1 MQRNDGK
8 GDYLRRCLREF
19 PEICRLKYGA
29 PFDPAAIEEKVRH
42 LRCRTTL
49 ACADLAHFESPDLW
63 WFRRFWVFPPRQQIE
78 PALEG
83 TFFDFWNLPESNEP
97 ETVLGLLHVFKSIE
111 LVALILRFARP
122 EHYAIYSAPIQH
134 ILDIRHGRDLV
145 QTYLAYLENLR
156 ELKSHHYFERVAD
169 MDMALWVLHEKCYGK
184 WRDHEIE
191 AAYREDDFILQL
203 RVGNLVAPLAA
214 LSEARL
220 ARALAGVKPGLAS
233 LIACHQLEIL
243 LRKLAG
249 QLRLCEIED
258 ATPLEEVIDRLPHF
272 GPVGPMRKA
281 LWKSL
286 KSIRNDL
293 IHNGRQPGPQET
305 RLLLH
310 EVGRLETEIDTGAFA
325 RTPAHP

>member
-1 MQRNDGK
+1 MPSEYGK
-8 GDYLRRCLREF
+8 GEYLRRCLREF
-19 PEICRLKYGA
+19 PEICRLKYGT

-49 ACADLAHFESPDLW
+49 ACTDLEHFESPDLW
-63 WFRRFWVFPPRQQIE
+63 WFRRFWVFPPREQIE
-78 PALEG
+78 PALG
-83 TFFDFWNLPESNEP
+83 TSAFDFWNLPGSNEP
-97 ETVLGLLHVFKSIE
+97 ETVRGLLHIFKSIE
-111 LVALILRFARP
+111 LVSIILRFVRP

-134 ILDIRHGRDLV
+134 MLDIRHGRDLV

-169 MDMALWVLHEKCYGK
+169 MDMALWVLHEKCYGQL
-184 WRDHEIE
+184 RDGEIE

-220 ARALAGVKPGLAS
+220 ARALAGVKPGLAA

-243 LRKLAG
+243 LRRLAG
-249 QLRLCEIED
+249 QLRLAEVEET
-258 ATPLEEVIDRLPHF
+258 TPLESVIDRLPHC
-272 GPVGPMRKA
+272 GPVNPMRKA

-293 IHNGRQPGPQET
+293 IHNGRQPGPQER

-310 EVGRLETEIDTGAFA
+310 EVGRLEAEVNTGTFA
-325 RTPAHP
+325 RIVAQP